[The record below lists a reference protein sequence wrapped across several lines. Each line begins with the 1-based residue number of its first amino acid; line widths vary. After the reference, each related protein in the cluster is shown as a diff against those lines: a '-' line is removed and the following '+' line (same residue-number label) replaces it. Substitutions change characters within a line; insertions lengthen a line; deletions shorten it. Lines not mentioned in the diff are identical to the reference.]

1 MKKTHA
7 PSIISD
13 INNLISD
20 IISTLSEILNVAG
33 ATTLIVFVLVGF
45 IYNWDLK
52 EVIVNLSN
60 LSNEELSQLLSFYFF
75 SIFFTI
81 YIIRFIFRLFR
92 KDNIKCVA
100 IYKDKKDMD

>member
-1 MKKTHA
+1 MKKTRI
-7 PSIISD
+7 SSD
-13 INNLISD
+13 IKNFISE
-20 IISTLSEILNVAG
+20 IFSTLSEILNVAG
-33 ATTLIVFVLVGF
+33 ATTLFIFVLICF
-45 IYNWDLK
+45 IYNWDFK

-60 LSNEELSQLLSFYFF
+60 FSNEELSQLLSFYFF

-81 YIIRFIFRLFR
+81 YIIRFIFRLFK